1 MLEFLSQINWF
12 AVFWLAVVIVFL
24 VVELSTVTL
33 TSIWFAAG
41 GLIALFIAMAGG
53 NLTLQV
59 IAFLIA
65 AFGMFFATK
74 PWADKVINQKK
85 VSTNADRAIGEE
97 VRVLERISNLD
108 QTGMVIVHGQEW
120 TARTENDKTI
130 IEQGELVRVLR
141 ISGVK
146 VIVERVKED

>member
-1 MLEFLSQINWF
+1 MLEMFTGINPL
-12 AVFWLAVVIVFL
+12 VIFWLVVVIVFL

-41 GLIALFIAMAGG
+41 ALIALFVAMADG
-53 NLTLQV
+53 NF
-59 IAFLIA
+59 IAQLVAFIIA

-74 PWADKVINQKK
+74 PWADKVINSKK

-97 VRVLERISNLD
+97 VRVLQRISNID
-108 QTGMVIVHGQEW
+108 QTGMVAVHGQEW
-120 TARTENDKTI
+120 TARTEDDKDI
-130 IEQGELVRVLR
+130 IEQGEMVRIVR

-146 VIVERVKED
+146 LIVEKLEEE

>member
-65 AFGMFFATK
+65 ALGMFFATK